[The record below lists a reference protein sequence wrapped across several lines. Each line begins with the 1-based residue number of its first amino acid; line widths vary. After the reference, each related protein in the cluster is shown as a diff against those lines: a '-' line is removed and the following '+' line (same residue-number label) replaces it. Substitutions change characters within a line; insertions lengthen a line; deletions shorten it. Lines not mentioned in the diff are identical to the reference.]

1 VTIRQVASV
10 AGVSPSTVSRVFSR
24 PDLVAHRTRQRVMDA
39 AHRLGYTPNPVARSL
54 ARGCTGNLGIVVPDI
69 GNAFLALTVKAV
81 QARARPDGYALF
93 VADCDDQVQDDERIV
108 RAMVPRVDGLLLA
121 YPLMSDETLA
131 EIAALTPVV
140 VMNRELADVPSVL
153 IDTTPGAR
161 QAVEHLH
168 ALGHRDVVYL
178 AGSDGYS
185 NTCRL
190 RGFQETTRR
199 LGMTAAVLGPFEPR
213 VSAGVRAADLVLA
226 GSATAVLAY
235 NDEVAVGVINRLA
248 DRGVRVPGDVS
259 VVGFDGAALADVATP
274 RLTTVRLPIR
284 AAGVAAVQ
292 LLLDVVGGADPSGHT
307 PARLVGELIV
317 QASTGPPPD
326 RRHRGHRGRDET

>member
-1 VTIRQVASV
+1 MTIRQVASL

-24 PDLVAHRTRQRVMDA
+24 PDVVAHRTRQRVMEA

-54 ARGCTGNLGIVVPDI
+54 ARGCTGNLGIVLPDI
-69 GNAFLALTVKAV
+69 GNAFQALTVKTV
-81 QARARPDGYALF
+81 QARARQDGYALF
-93 VADCDDQVQDDERIV
+93 VADCDDQVQDEERIV
-108 RAMVPRVDGLLLA
+108 RAMVPQVDGLLLA
-121 YPLMSDETLA
+121 YPLMPDETLA
-131 EIAALTPVV
+131 EIATLTPVV
-140 VMNRELADVPSVL
+140 AMNRELADVPSVL
-153 IDTTPGAR
+153 IDTTPGAA

-178 AGSDGYS
+178 AGPDGYS
-185 NTCRL
+185 NTCRR

-226 GSATAVLAY
+226 GGATAVLAY
-235 NDEVAVGVINRLA
+235 NDEVAVGVVNRLA
-248 DRGVRVPGDVS
+248 DRGLRVPRDVS

-284 AAGVAAVQ
+284 AAGVAAVR
-292 LLLDVVGGADPSGHT
+292 LLLDVIGGADPRPRA
-307 PARLVGELIV
+307 PARLTGELIV
-317 QASTGPPPD
+317 QASTGPVPD
-326 RRHRGHRGRDET
+326 RGHRGKDEA

>member
-1 VTIRQVASV
+1 VTIRQVASL

-24 PDLVAHRTRQRVMDA
+24 PDVVAHRTRQRVMEA

-54 ARGCTGNLGIVVPDI
+54 ARGCTGNLGIVLPDI
-69 GNAFLALTVKAV
+69 GNAFQALTVKTV
-81 QARARPDGYALF
+81 QARARQDGYALF
-93 VADCDDQVQDDERIV
+93 VADCDDQVQDEERIV
-108 RAMVPRVDGLLLA
+108 RAMVPQVDGLLLA
-121 YPLMSDETLA
+121 YPLMPDETLA
-131 EIAALTPVV
+131 EIATLTPVV
-140 VMNRELADVPSVL
+140 AMNRELADVPSVL
-153 IDTTPGAR
+153 IDTTPGAA

-178 AGSDGYS
+178 AGPDGYS
-185 NTCRL
+185 NTCRR

-226 GSATAVLAY
+226 GGATAVLAY
-235 NDEVAVGVINRLA
+235 NDEVAVGVVNRLA
-248 DRGVRVPGDVS
+248 DRGLRVPRDVS

-284 AAGVAAVQ
+284 AAGVAAVR
-292 LLLDVVGGADPSGHT
+292 LLLDVIGGADPRPRA
-307 PARLVGELIV
+307 PARLTGELIV
-317 QASTGPPPD
+317 QASTGPVPD
-326 RRHRGHRGRDET
+326 RGHRGKDEA

>member
-1 VTIRQVASV
+1 MTIRQVASL

-24 PDLVAHRTRQRVMDA
+24 PDVVAHRTRQRVMEA

-54 ARGCTGNLGIVVPDI
+54 ARGCTGNLGIVLPDI
-69 GNAFLALTVKAV
+69 GNAFQALTVKTV
-81 QARARPDGYALF
+81 QARARQDGYALF
-93 VADCDDQVQDDERIV
+93 VADCDDQVQDEERIV
-108 RAMVPRVDGLLLA
+108 RAMVPQVDGLLLA
-121 YPLMSDETLA
+121 YPLMPDETLA
-131 EIAALTPVV
+131 EIATLTPVV
-140 VMNRELADVPSVL
+140 AMNRELAEVPSVL
-153 IDTTPGAR
+153 IDTTPGAA

-178 AGSDGYS
+178 AGPDGYS
-185 NTCRL
+185 NTCRR

-226 GSATAVLAY
+226 GGATAVLAY
-235 NDEVAVGVINRLA
+235 NDEVAVGVVNRLA
-248 DRGVRVPGDVS
+248 DRGLRVPRDVS

-284 AAGVAAVQ
+284 AAGVAAVR
-292 LLLDVVGGADPSGHT
+292 LLLDVIGGADPRPRA
-307 PARLVGELIV
+307 PARLTGELIV
-317 QASTGPPPD
+317 QASTGPVPD
-326 RRHRGHRGRDET
+326 RGHRGKDEA